1 MSEGRTDP
9 PMGWTVESYAPGLWQ
24 VKGPDR
30 VLTWM
35 EDTRE
40 LGVAACWRVHDAVG
54 VESILQARRLYAQG
68 WANAIG
74 QDVEV
79 VNFTPA
85 TFGAVLSEL
94 RKRALQPEQIE
105 VLRRATAMLDEVA
118 ELGDRSDL
126 YATVAEL
133 LPRARAMYMDLAKLL
148 QGLE

>member
-1 MSEGRTDP
+1 MKTLRDDLEAGAAAIQRERE
-9 PMGWTVESYAPGLWQ
+9 MAAVEATL
-24 VKGPDR
+24 R
-30 VLTWM
+30 
-35 EDTRE
+35 
-40 LGVAACWRVHDAVG
+40 
-54 VESILQARRLYAQG
+54 ARQLYAQG

-85 TFGAVLSEL
+85 TFGVVISEL